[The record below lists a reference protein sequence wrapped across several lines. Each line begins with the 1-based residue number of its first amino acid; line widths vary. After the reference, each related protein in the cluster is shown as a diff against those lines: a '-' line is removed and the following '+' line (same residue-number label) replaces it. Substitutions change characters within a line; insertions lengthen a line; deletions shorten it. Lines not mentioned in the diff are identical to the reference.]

1 MKKNQATFIS
11 TLLFLCLGCAVVH
24 ADHGFLFGADLDHV
38 LHFPHFG
45 NGESIRS
52 ELVLVNLGSTAP
64 AIVSFH
70 GEDGEMIQAD
80 SLVEMTEELMFLDDG
95 AIDTGD
101 ISHLGEITIS
111 TNGSGEWVPVFRLT
125 ETATAAITCTYTGQQ
140 EAETNKICY
149 YDCAG
154 SPAAITVKSHEV
166 CPVTIQEP

>member
-24 ADHGFLFGADLDHV
+24 AGHGSLFGADLDHV

-52 ELVLVNLGSTAP
+52 ELVLVNLALQLPPSS
-64 AIVSFH
+64 VS
-70 GEDGEMIQAD
+70 M
-80 SLVEMTEELMFLDDG
+80 EMTEELMFLDDG

-101 ISHLGEITIS
+101 IPHLGEITIS